1 MKNEDKIK
9 LGRKALKGIPH
20 KPQPRYAVE
29 YVATQSDL
37 REMKAELKGDILSLR
52 TELKGDILSLRTE
65 LKGDIKD
72 LEIKMLATMATK
84 VELRL
89 LGALIV
95 IGFTALGILIRLG
108 H

>member
-52 TELKGDILSLRTE
+52 TELKGDI
-65 LKGDIKD
+65 KD